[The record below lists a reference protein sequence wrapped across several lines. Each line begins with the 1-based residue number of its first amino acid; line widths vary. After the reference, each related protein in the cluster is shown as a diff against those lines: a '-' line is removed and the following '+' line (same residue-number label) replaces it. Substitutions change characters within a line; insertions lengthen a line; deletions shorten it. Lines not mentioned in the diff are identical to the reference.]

1 MNLTSSRIADGL
13 RALGLGSGDQVMVHS
28 SLKSLGMVDGGADA
42 VVDAVRSVIGPDGT
56 MLVPTNV
63 FRGSMTEFL
72 RSVDT
77 VDLRT
82 TGSLM
87 GAITE
92 AVRLRPGAVRSIHP
106 SHPVAALGPGAGEL
120 LAEHHLGDSPAGAR
134 SPYGKL
140 ARLASGR
147 ILLIGVTNSSN
158 TTFHTAEEYWSPYV
172 FIDERFERTVIGA
185 DGAAHIVKVRGYC
198 VGRPRNF
205 TVLDAALAAA
215 GVMTT
220 HTIGTAQVTLLRSRD
235 LLEVLAREIAR
246 DPFVLL
252 AWE

>member
-1 MNLTSSRIADGL
+1 M
-13 RALGLGSGDQVMVHS
+13 
-28 SLKSLGMVDGGADA
+28 
-42 VVDAVRSVIGPDGT
+42 
-56 MLVPTNV
+56 
-63 FRGSMTEFL
+63 
-72 RSVDT
+72 
-77 VDLRT
+77 
-82 TGSLM
+82 
-87 GAITE
+87 
-92 AVRLRPGAVRSIHP
+92 RSIHP
-106 SHPVAALGPGAGEL
+106 SHPVAALGPDAARL

-134 SPYGKL
+134 SPYGRL

-172 FIDERFERTVIGA
+172 FIDERFEQTVFGA

-205 TVLDAALAAA
+205 TVLDDVLAAA

-220 HTIGTAQVTLLRSRD
+220 RTIGTASVTLLRSRD

-246 DPFVLL
+246 DPLVLL
-252 AWE
+252 ARE